1 MPRGGVFVS
10 GLEASWF
17 NWRTGIWKVC
27 INAGVRPNFAY
38 SPNRRGWL
46 EENGNFRVL
55 VRFVVMRKQ
64 SLYGVVGLALVLGA
78 GCASPGLPSDREAA
92 GVEAPQIQV
101 PLTPDQEKEKTDAH
115 DAYVT
120 CLREAAQYA
129 KTRASTS
136 GDEAA
141 LIAPMCYPQFLRFE
155 IASTAGMANRDRR
168 AFDREGD
175 ERQVEF
181 AADAIHHDQG
191 LAALTPGK

>member
-1 MPRGGVFVS
+1 MP
-10 GLEASWF
+10 
-17 NWRTGIWKVC
+17 
-27 INAGVRPNFAY
+27 
-38 SPNRRGWL
+38 
-46 EENGNFRVL
+46 
-55 VRFVVMRKQ
+55 Q
-64 SLYGVVGLALVLGA
+64 
-78 GCASPGLPSDREAA
+78 SDRQAA
-92 GVEAPQIQV
+92 APEVSQVQV
-101 PLTPDQEKEKTDAH
+101 PLTPEQDKERTDAH

-155 IASTAGMANRDRR
+155 VASTVGMASRDRR
-168 AFDREGD
+168 AFDRQGD

-181 AADAIHHDQG
+181 AADAIRHDQG